1 MRDYIKMKNSQFK
14 KFADSDSAKNEK
26 YLGDVWLTYEDM
38 FDAMPNKIRYIMF
51 GAVMGKN
58 YINLTLNE
66 YQEFAKYMGAT
77 ILNFKATEALAKL
90 QNSPE
95 IQKAIKDQIQAQQEA
110 ETPAE
115 PAQLYR

>member
-1 MRDYIKMKNSQFK
+1 MKDSQFK

-38 FDAMPNKIRYIMF
+38 FDSMPNKIRYIMF
-51 GAVMGKN
+51 GAVMSKN

-66 YQEFAKYMGAT
+66 YKEFAKYMGAT
-77 ILNFKATEALAKL
+77 ILNFKLTEDMAKL

-95 IQKAIKDQIQAQQEA
+95 VQQAIKDNIKAQQDA
-110 ETPAE
+110 ERPTEQPH
-115 PAQLYR
+115 LYT